1 MAKRK
6 RYTPEYRR
14 EAAALVLD
22 TDRPITHVAE
32 EIDVG
37 AQLLG
42 RWVQQERERRG
53 PAPGPDAPLAATERE
68 ELKSCGGESTSW
80 KRTTRSWEKQP
91 PSSRRS
97 HPGGTVRADGSGEG
111 ELRDHPLSTPAGRDP
126 SGLLCDAPPLAM

>member
-22 TDRPITHVAE
+22 TDRPIAHVAE

-53 PAPGPDAPLAATERE
+53 PTPG
-68 ELKSCGGESTSW
+68 
-80 KRTTRSWEKQP
+80 
-91 PSSRRS
+91 
-97 HPGGTVRADGSGEG
+97 
-111 ELRDHPLSTPAGRDP
+111 
-126 SGLLCDAPPLAM
+126 APPRAAPR

>member
-1 MAKRK
+1 MAKRRK
-6 RYTPEYRR
+6 YTPEYRR

-22 TDRPITHVAE
+22 TDRPIAHVAE

-68 ELKSCGGESTSW
+68 ELKSLRRRVHELEADNAFLGKAAAFFAS
-80 KRTTRSWEKQP
+80 KP
-91 PSSRRS
+91 PRRNGSS
-97 HPGGTVRADGSGEG
+97 
-111 ELRDHPLSTPAGRDP
+111 
-126 SGLLCDAPPLAM
+126 

>member
-22 TDRPITHVAE
+22 TDRPIAHVAE

-53 PAPGPDAPLAATERE
+53 PDPGPDSPLAAEERE
-68 ELKSCGGESTSW
+68 ELRRLRRRVHELETDNEFLGKAAAFFASKPRN
-80 KRTTRSWEKQP
+80 KRNSN
-91 PSSRRS
+91 
-97 HPGGTVRADGSGEG
+97 
-111 ELRDHPLSTPAGRDP
+111 
-126 SGLLCDAPPLAM
+126 

>member
-1 MAKRK
+1 MLACGMVVVMSKRK

-22 TDRPITHVAE
+22 TDRPIAHVAE

-53 PAPGPDAPLAATERE
+53 PAPGPEVPLAAEERE
-68 ELKSCGGESTSW
+68 ELKRLRRRVHELETDNEFLGKAAAFFAS
-80 KRTTRSWEKQP
+80 KP
-91 PSSRRS
+91 PRRNGSS
-97 HPGGTVRADGSGEG
+97 
-111 ELRDHPLSTPAGRDP
+111 
-126 SGLLCDAPPLAM
+126 